1 MLRLL
6 LLLLRL
12 LLLLL
17 LLLPL
22 LLLLL
27 LLFLKEFVVASFGVK
42 SKLTPSFFSNPLPPS
57 PPQKKQTLFLDPPP
71 SLTLSC
77 SSHTPSYT
85 SHTMPAASC
94 QGDPHSKDPFSAAA
108 AAATAAAAAA
118 RKEPPRKKPN
128 KLVTLKMKQKIS
140 NTKIQFFFSTIHSQ
154 TIPRK
159 TIQPPP
165 PPPAKPSNRPAP
177 HLPKTIQP
185 PRPHLP
191 SRARAQS
198 CGHRSLCPFL
208 LDVERRWRSHSA
220 EGTPQKA
227 PRGPFHRGP
236 FSPFKRTVGEAD
248 RPAPLFLTRKI
259 T

>member
-27 LLFLKEFVVASFGVK
+27 LLFLTEFVVASFGVK

-57 PPQKKQTLFLDPPP
+57 LPPKQTLFLDPPP

-108 AAATAAAAAA
+108 AAAAAAA
-118 RKEPPRKKPN
+118 RKEPPRKKKKN
-128 KLVTLKMKQKIS
+128 KFVTLKMKQKIS
-140 NTKIQFFFSTIHSQ
+140 NTKI
-154 TIPRK
+154 R
-159 TIQPPP
+159 
-165 PPPAKPSNRPAP
+165 
-177 HLPKTIQP
+177 
-185 PRPHLP
+185 
-191 SRARAQS
+191 
-198 CGHRSLCPFL
+198 
-208 LDVERRWRSHSA
+208 VE
-220 EGTPQKA
+220 ET
-227 PRGPFHRGP
+227 
-236 FSPFKRTVGEAD
+236 
-248 RPAPLFLTRKI
+248 
-259 T
+259 

>member
-57 PPQKKQTLFLDPPP
+57 PPQKKTNPLFGPTPPP

-108 AAATAAAAAA
+108 AAAAAAA
-118 RKEPPRKKPN
+118 RKEPPRKKKKN
-128 KLVTLKMKQKIS
+128 KFVTLKMKKTIS
-140 NTKIQFFFSTIHSQ
+140 NTKI
-154 TIPRK
+154 
-159 TIQPPP
+159 
-165 PPPAKPSNRPAP
+165 
-177 HLPKTIQP
+177 
-185 PRPHLP
+185 
-191 SRARAQS
+191 
-198 CGHRSLCPFL
+198 
-208 LDVERRWRSHSA
+208 
-220 EGTPQKA
+220 
-227 PRGPFHRGP
+227 
-236 FSPFKRTVGEAD
+236 
-248 RPAPLFLTRKI
+248 PLEET
-259 T
+259 

>member
-57 PPQKKQTLFLDPPP
+57 PPKKKQTLFLDPPP

-85 SHTMPAASC
+85 SHTMPAATC

-108 AAATAAAAAA
+108 AAAAAAA
-118 RKEPPRKKPN
+118 RKEPPRKKKKN
-128 KLVTLKMKQKIS
+128 KFVTLKMKKTIS
-140 NTKIQFFFSTIHSQ
+140 NTKI
-154 TIPRK
+154 
-159 TIQPPP
+159 
-165 PPPAKPSNRPAP
+165 
-177 HLPKTIQP
+177 
-185 PRPHLP
+185 
-191 SRARAQS
+191 
-198 CGHRSLCPFL
+198 
-208 LDVERRWRSHSA
+208 
-220 EGTPQKA
+220 
-227 PRGPFHRGP
+227 
-236 FSPFKRTVGEAD
+236 
-248 RPAPLFLTRKI
+248 PLEET
-259 T
+259 